1 MTKKNDLAF
10 LNTLRAIAAWMVC
23 LFHASFLL
31 KEYYPFTY
39 NVLSWGQ
46 EGVYVFFIISGVVL
60 PWSMDQSN
68 YQWRFAGKFML
79 KRMLRLYPPF
89 LISVVICAFGFY
101 GLKGMLAPEGLTKM
115 LHSITFA
122 APFLGTKWVNDV
134 YWTLFV
140 EFQFYLYLALIFPF
154 FISKKM
160 WVRTAA
166 LVFTLALSFLSK
178 SFEPKVVKVTLL
190 FHLPVFTMGYY
201 VYLYLKG
208 RIKAPEF
215 WMGLLLSTLVCLY
228 LTGIL
233 HGLKWRI
240 VITAFLTVLVII
252 WVKQGNRWLDQL
264 GEISYSF
271 YLTHWFVIST
281 CNHFFYHDMRSPLG
295 SVLFFLLIQVGSIA
309 LAKLFYQ
316 AVEKPSLQ
324 WTKMVRYTTDPP
336 KV

>member
-1 MTKKNDLAF
+1 
-10 LNTLRAIAAWMVC
+10 
-23 LFHASFLL
+23 
-31 KEYYPFTY
+31 
-39 NVLSWGQ
+39 
-46 EGVYVFFIISGVVL
+46 
-60 PWSMDQSN
+60 
-68 YQWRFAGKFML
+68 
-79 KRMLRLYPPF
+79 MLRLYPPF
-89 LISVVICAFGFY
+89 LVSVVICAFGFY
-101 GLKGMLAPEGLTKM
+101 GWKGMISPEGLTKM
-115 LHSITFA
+115 LHSVTFA

-154 FISKKM
+154 FVSSKA
-160 WVRTAA
+160 WVRTTA
-166 LVFTLALSFLSK
+166 LVVTLALSFLSK
-178 SFEPKVVKVTLL
+178 SFEPKLVKVTLF

-208 RIKAPEF
+208 RIGEKEF

-240 VITAFLTVLVII
+240 VTTAFLTAVVII
-252 WVKQGNRWLDQL
+252 WVKQGNRWLDRL

-295 SVLFFLLIQVGSIA
+295 SVFFFLLIQVGSIL
-309 LAKLFYQ
+309 LAQLFYRV
-316 AVEKPSLQ
+316 VEKPSLL
-324 WTKMVRYTTDPP
+324 WTKKVCYTTDPP

>member
-1 MTKKNDLAF
+1 
-10 LNTLRAIAAWMVC
+10 
-23 LFHASFLL
+23 
-31 KEYYPFTY
+31 
-39 NVLSWGQ
+39 
-46 EGVYVFFIISGVVL
+46 
-60 PWSMDQSN
+60 
-68 YQWRFAGKFML
+68 
-79 KRMLRLYPPF
+79 
-89 LISVVICAFGFY
+89 
-101 GLKGMLAPEGLTKM
+101 
-115 LHSITFA
+115 
-122 APFLGTKWVNDV
+122 
-134 YWTLFV
+134 
-140 EFQFYLYLALIFPF
+140 
-154 FISKKM
+154 M

-208 RIKAPEF
+208 RIKTSEF
-215 WMGLLLSTLVCLY
+215 WMGLLLSTMVCLY

-240 VITAFLTVLVII
+240 VSTAFITALVIVF
-252 WVKQGNRWLDQL
+252 VKKGNKWLDQL

-295 SVLFFLLIQVGSIA
+295 SVMFFLLIQVGSII

-336 KV
+336 KA

>member
-1 MTKKNDLAF
+1 MTKKNDLAL

-31 KEYYPFTY
+31 KDYYPFTY
-39 NVLSWGQ
+39 DVLSWGQ

-60 PWSMDQSN
+60 PWSMDQSQ

-89 LISVVICAFGFY
+89 LVSVVICAFGFY
-101 GLKGMLAPEGLTKM
+101 GWKGMISPEGLTKM
-115 LHSITFA
+115 FHSVTFA

-154 FISKKM
+154 FVSSKA
-160 WVRTAA
+160 WVRTTA
-166 LVFTLALSFLSK
+166 LVVTLALSFLSK
-178 SFEPKVVKVTLL
+178 SFEPKFVKVTLF

-201 VYLYLKG
+201 VYLYLKA
-208 RIKAPEF
+208 RIGEKEF

-240 VITAFLTVLVII
+240 VTTAFLTVLVII
-252 WVKQGNRWLDQL
+252 WVKQGNRWLDRL

-295 SVLFFLLIQVGSIA
+295 SVFFFLLIQVGSIL
-309 LAKLFYQ
+309 LAQLFYRV
-316 AVEKPSLQ
+316 VEKPSLL
-324 WTKMVRYTTDPP
+324 WTKKVRYTTDPP
-336 KV
+336 KA